1 MSEYKVLRLE
11 GVDENLDFEDQRDNL
26 EAGSRIGK
34 SSRSVDEIRVDKEI
48 SFNKANLRQLRK
60 VIILFY
66 KNEKKNKTG
75 YLIIVIFNRYQY

>member
-11 GVDENLDFEDQRDNL
+11 GVDENLDFEDQHDNL

-75 YLIIVIFNRYQY
+75 YIIIVIFNRYQY

>member
-75 YLIIVIFNRYQY
+75 YQIIVIFNRYQY